1 MLCFRQKCK
10 KLIFLEITSLL
21 FWVITGEAMVQKS
34 LPKDTFWNAESRTY
48 YRLGSSFQP
57 KHCSIPATNLANIDT
72 AQLAHYLYTAKH
84 QVQKLN
90 SVSKRIVTEVAEDVE
105 EAEVSDGRVALRR
118 RHHLAGTVSATG
130 LHRPRQEPVHGRR
143 TAGQPV
149 KT

>member
-1 MLCFRQKCK
+1 
-10 KLIFLEITSLL
+10 
-21 FWVITGEAMVQKS
+21 MVQKS
-34 LPKDTFWNAESRTY
+34 LPKDTFRNAESRTSY
-48 YRLGSSFQP
+48 KLGSSFQ
-57 KHCSIPATNLANIDT
+57 HCSIRATNPANIDT

-105 EAEVSDGRVALRR
+105 EAKVSDGGVALRR
-118 RHHLAGTVSATG
+118 RHHLPGTITG
-130 LHRPRQEPVHGRR
+130 LHRPRQEPIHGRR